1 MHPMDEFKVG
11 FLSRLINLV
20 IKRFFFSV
28 MLTLTVAVIMR
39 ESLQKDPNALKWLL
53 ISIWVDVFAYT
64 VGLIRGYNTGVYDVL
79 VFLGEKSDKIGGK
92 ENRHEE

>member
-1 MHPMDEFKVG
+1 MHPMDEFKNGLFIKILNVA
-11 FLSRLINLV
+11 

-28 MLTLTVAVIMR
+28 SLTLVLAFIMR
-39 ESLQKDPNALKWLL
+39 ESLREDPNALKWLL
-53 ISIWVDVFAYT
+53 ISIWVDVFAYAIG
-64 VGLIRGYNTGVYDVL
+64 VIRGYNTGVYDVL